1 MNTWVTLVD
10 TFERLSE
17 RGKDFARRTRPLR
30 RRLAVFLAVI
40 GPGLITSNVDNDAG
54 GIAVYTTSGAQFGYA
69 LLWSLIPM
77 TIALYVSEEM
87 CARMGVVTGKG
98 LSDLIREEFGFRS
111 TFFVMIAAFLVD
123 LSNTVAEF
131 AGVAA
136 SMQIFHIS
144 KYVSVPLAA
153 IAVWILVVRGSY
165 RQVEKIFLVACGFYL
180 TYAISAFLAKPNWMF
195 AAKQTVLPT
204 GIQWNAPYLLMLIG
218 LIGTTIAPWQFFYL
232 QAGFVEKR
240 VGPRQYK
247 HARTDVLVGSIS
259 CMVIVFFIIVC
270 CAATLNAHG
279 MTNITDAGQ
288 AAQAL
293 IPLAGKWAGMLFAFG
308 LLNAS
313 LFAAS
318 ILPLSTAHVICEGLG
333 FEAGLDRKLKE
344 APTFYSLYTLLI
356 VVGAGIIL
364 IPNAPLLKIL
374 VLSQVANGV
383 WLPIVLIFILLLI
396 NRRDLMGD
404 HVNGWL
410 FNVIAWGSS
419 VIMIILTLIL
429 MYTAIFEPSAA
440 GLSGSLAHPHPHAH
454 PWHAFAALWRHAQ
467 RALSVVQ
474 GFPNWRLTARLQPWT
489 FRVLRPRFV
498 RVGPCCGVTRICLHV
513 SALRAGLHRCCS

>member
-1 MNTWVTLVD
+1 MNSRDTLTD
-10 TFERLSE
+10 TFSRFAKG
-17 RGKDFARRTRPLR
+17 GKEFGHRTRSMR
-30 RRLAVFLAVI
+30 RRLAVFLAVV

-54 GIAVYTTSGAQFGYA
+54 GIAVYTTAGAQFGYT

-153 IAVWILVVRGSY
+153 IAVWILVIRGTY
-165 RQVEKIFLVACGFYL
+165 RQVEKIFLVACAFYL
-180 TYAISAFLAKPNWMF
+180 SYAISAFLAKPDWLF
-195 AAKQTVLPT
+195 AAKETVAPS
-204 GIQWNAPYLLMLIG
+204 IHMNAPYLLMLIG
-218 LIGTTIAPWQFFYL
+218 LVGTTIAPWQFFYL

-240 VGPRQYK
+240 VGARQYK
-247 HARTDVLVGSIS
+247 HARMDVLVGSIS

-279 MTNITDAGQ
+279 LTNITDAGQ
-288 AAQAL
+288 AAGAL

-356 VVGAGIIL
+356 VAGAGIIM
-364 IPNAPLLKIL
+364 IPKAPLLKIL

-383 WLPIVLIFILLLI
+383 WLPVVLIFILLLI
-396 NRRDLMGD
+396 NRKDLMGE
-404 HVNGWL
+404 HTNSVA
-410 FNVIAWGSS
+410 FNVIAWASS
-419 VIMIILTLIL
+419 VIMIILTLVL
-429 MYTAIFEPSAA
+429 VYVAIFEPSAA
-440 GLSGSLAHPHPHAH
+440 GLSGSLVQPSHPFLAIWQAAHRV
-454 PWHAFAALWRHAQ
+454 F
-467 RALSVVQ
+467 SV
-474 GFPNWRLTARLQPWT
+474 
-489 FRVLRPRFV
+489 
-498 RVGPCCGVTRICLHV
+498 I
-513 SALRAGLHRCCS
+513 

>member
-1 MNTWVTLVD
+1 MNTWGTLTD
-10 TFERLSE
+10 TVSRLAE
-17 RGKDFARRTRPLR
+17 RGKELGRNTRTLR
-30 RRLAVFLAVI
+30 RRLAVFLAVV
-40 GPGLITSNVDNDAG
+40 GPGVITSNVDNDAG

-77 TIALYVSEEM
+77 TIALYVSGEM
-87 CARMGVVTGKG
+87 CARMGVFTGKG

-136 SMQIFHIS
+136 SMQIFHVS

-153 IAVWILVVRGSY
+153 IAVWVLVVRGSY
-165 RQVEKIFLVACGFYL
+165 RQVEKIFLVACAFYL
-180 TYAISAFLAKPNWMF
+180 SYAVSAFLAKPNWAV
-195 AAKQTVLPT
+195 AAKSTIVPHAQM
-204 GIQWNAPYLLMLIG
+204 NAPYLLMLIG
-218 LIGTTIAPWQFFYL
+218 LIGTTIAPWQFFYM

-240 VGPRQYK
+240 VAPRQYK
-247 HARTDVLVGSIS
+247 HARWDVLVGSVS

-270 CAATLNAHG
+270 CAATLNLHPE
-279 MTNITDAGQ
+279 TQVITDAGQ

-293 IPLAGKWAGMLFAFG
+293 VPLAGKGAAYLFAFG

-333 FEAGLDRKLKE
+333 FEAGLDRKLRE
-344 APTFYSLYTLLI
+344 APIFYSLYTLLI
-356 VVGAGIIL
+356 LVGGGIIL
-364 IPNAPLLKIL
+364 IPKAPLLKIL
-374 VLSQVANGV
+374 VLSQVANGI
-383 WLPIVLIFILLLI
+383 WLPVVLIFILLLI

-404 HVNGWL
+404 HVNTL
-410 FNVIAWGSS
+410 TFNIIAWGSS

-429 MYTAIFEPSAA
+429 MYAAIFEPNAT
-440 GLSGSLAHPHPHAH
+440 GLSGSI
-454 PWHAFAALWRHAQ
+454 
-467 RALSVVQ
+467 LS
-474 GFPNWRLTARLQPWT
+474 T
-489 FRVLRPRFV
+489 
-498 RVGPCCGVTRICLHV
+498 LHFW
-513 SALRAGLHRCCS
+513 

>member
-1 MNTWVTLVD
+1 MNTWITLTTTV
-10 TFERLSE
+10 ERLAK
-17 RGKDFARRTRPLR
+17 RGREFGRNSRTIR
-30 RRLAVFLAVI
+30 RRLAVFFAVV

-153 IAVWILVVRGSY
+153 IAVWVLVVRGSY
-165 RQVEKIFLVACGFYL
+165 RQVEKIFLVACAFYL
-180 TYAISAFLAKPNWMF
+180 SYAISAFLAKPDWLA
-195 AAKQTVLPT
+195 AAKATVVPNVHL
-204 GIQWNAPYLLMLIG
+204 NAPYLLMLVG
-218 LIGTTIAPWQFFYL
+218 LVGTTIAPWQFFYL

-247 HARTDVLVGSIS
+247 HARMDVLVGSIS

-270 CAATLNAHG
+270 CAATLHLHAE
-279 MTNITDAGQ
+279 TQVITDAGQ

-293 IPLAGKWAGMLFAFG
+293 VPLAGKWAGYLFAFG

-333 FEAGLDRKLKE
+333 FEAGLDRKLEE
-344 APTFYSLYTLLI
+344 APTFYALYTLLI

-364 IPNAPLLKIL
+364 IPKAPLLKIL

-383 WLPIVLIFILLLI
+383 WLPVVLIFILLLI
-396 NRRDLMGD
+396 NRRDLMGK
-404 HVNGWL
+404 HVNTL
-410 FNVIAWGSS
+410 TFNIIAWGSS
-419 VIMIILTLIL
+419 IIMIALTLIL
-429 MYTAIFEPSAA
+429 MYVSIFNPSAA
-440 GLSGSLAHPHPHAH
+440 GLSGSIFSSFHLP
-454 PWHAFAALWRHAQ
+454 
-467 RALSVVQ
+467 
-474 GFPNWRLTARLQPWT
+474 
-489 FRVLRPRFV
+489 
-498 RVGPCCGVTRICLHV
+498 
-513 SALRAGLHRCCS
+513 

>member
-1 MNTWVTLVD
+1 MNTWITLTNTVS
-10 TFERLSE
+10 RLAA
-17 RGKDFARRTRPLR
+17 GAKDFNRRSRTIR
-30 RRLAVFLAVI
+30 RRLAVFFAVV

-111 TFFVMIAAFLVD
+111 TFFVMVAAFFVD

-165 RQVEKIFLVACGFYL
+165 RQVEKIFLVACAFYL
-180 TYAISAFLAKPNWMF
+180 SYAISAFLAKPDWIV
-195 AAKQTVLPT
+195 AAKATVVPNVQL
-204 GIQWNAPYLLMLIG
+204 NAPYLLMLIG
-218 LIGTTIAPWQFFYL
+218 LIGTTIAPWQFFYM

-240 VGPRQYK
+240 IGPRQYK
-247 HARTDVLVGSIS
+247 HARMDVLVGSIS
-259 CMVIVFFIIVC
+259 CMAIVFFIIVC
-270 CAATLNAHG
+270 CAATLNLHPE
-279 MTNITDAGQ
+279 TQIITDAGQ
-288 AAQAL
+288 AAEAL
-293 IPLAGKWAGMLFAFG
+293 VPLAGKWAGYLFAFG

-333 FEAGLDRKLKE
+333 FEAGLDRKLEE
-344 APTFYSLYTLLI
+344 APTFYALYTLLI
-356 VVGAGIIL
+356 VIGAGIIL
-364 IPNAPLLKIL
+364 IPKAPLLKIL

-383 WLPIVLIFILLLI
+383 WLPVVLIFILLLI

-404 HVNGWL
+404 HVNSL
-410 FNVIAWGSS
+410 TFNIIAWGSS
-419 VIMIILTLIL
+419 ILMIILTLIL
-429 MYTAIFEPSAA
+429 MYVSIFNPSAA
-440 GLSGSLAHPHPHAH
+440 GLSGTI
-454 PWHAFAALWRHAQ
+454 
-467 RALSVVQ
+467 
-474 GFPNWRLTARLQPWT
+474 FPMFSSR
-489 FRVLRPRFV
+489 
-498 RVGPCCGVTRICLHV
+498 
-513 SALRAGLHRCCS
+513 